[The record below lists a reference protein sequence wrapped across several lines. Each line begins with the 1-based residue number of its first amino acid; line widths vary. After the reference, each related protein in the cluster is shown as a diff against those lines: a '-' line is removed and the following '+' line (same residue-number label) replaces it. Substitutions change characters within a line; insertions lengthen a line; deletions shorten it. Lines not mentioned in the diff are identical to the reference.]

1 MVSGFAFSNILTFTL
16 CNRSDGLPAFSIGAE
31 APSFLVLSII
41 H

>member
-1 MVSGFAFSNILTFTL
+1 MVSRFAFSNILTFTL
-16 CNRSDGLPAFSIGAE
+16 CNRSDEYDFSIEAE